1 MPVAMVWEL
10 SFFRRKGGKCFPI
23 GFVSRKL
30 KGAEMNY
37 TVTEKECLAVVFA
50 LKKYLDTTY
59 RVDLS
64 LK

>member
-10 SFFRRKGGKCFPI
+10 SFFRRKVGSLPI

-50 LKKYLDTTY
+50 LKKI
-59 RVDLS
+59 
-64 LK
+64 